1 MSTISEKVINELL
14 TRNANLEYEVERLE
28 RIRQEALNYIEN
40 NNFYIGAFGS
50 YMNPLVNILED
61 KKNKEKVKK

>member
-1 MSTISEKVINELL
+1 MSNISEKVINELL

-28 RIRQEALNYIEN
+28 RIRQEALNYIAN

-50 YMNPLVNILED
+50 YMRPLVNILED
-61 KKNKEKVKK
+61 KKNKKEKVK

>member
-1 MSTISEKVINELL
+1 MSYISEKVINELL

-28 RIRQEALNYIEN
+28 RIRQEALNYISN

-50 YMNPLVNILED
+50 YMMPLVDILED
-61 KKNKEKVKK
+61 KKKEKSK

>member
-1 MSTISEKVINELL
+1 MSEISEKVINELL

-28 RIRQEALNYIEN
+28 RIRLEALNYIAN
-40 NNFYIGAFGS
+40 NNFYIGAFRS